1 MQIDFKKALD
11 GDQYEAA
18 TTKDGTVLI
27 LAGAGSGKTRTL
39 THRVAW
45 LIEQGASPSEI
56 LLLTFTNKAAD
67 EMRDRAI
74 GMLDDRCRAITAC
87 TYHSFCTRMLRR
99 YGDRIGIP
107 HEFGILSSPDVEST
121 IAVIRARDKV
131 TYRLRGF
138 PHNSVVASMLSLSVN
153 TGRRIETVIEE
164 WQNGKYAQHLPSI
177 IDLLKAYVAYKEK
190 NALLD
195 YDDLL
200 VKFIKLIETDE
211 PTRRRISDT
220 YRYIM
225 VDEYQDTNRLQE
237 RILFDLR
244 RDSDNLVVVG
254 DDYQSIYA
262 FRGAD
267 INNIIEFPKRVRHCD
282 KIVHIAN
289 NYRSTIEICD
299 FANAVM
305 REHAKFGFPKQMRAK
320 RWGDVQPMLV
330 RTHDEIGEAD
340 WVWGKIKEL
349 HDKRGIPY
357 KEMAVLAR
365 TGRDTFLLENTLN
378 MQGVAYEKYGGL
390 KFLEYRCVLDA
401 IAFMRALVD
410 PTSELPWFR
419 ILPLYPGIG
428 ERYAYLITQEMSN
441 APAYDP
447 IAFLLDKKWSR
458 RKFKSSLVELHD
470 AYERFSEMEFDALPA
485 AIVEYYMSVRR
496 HAIEIGQYDDEA
508 NRSED
513 LEKLEEDGLA
523 LEALVRMTGA
533 YKSVNEFLDAII
545 LDSLPKTP
553 TQALAMAGEADL
565 NDMVVLSTI
574 HSIKGLEYSVVF
586 VLDCVEGKFP
596 RRNWNKPDDSEDMED
611 LRCFYVA
618 ITRAKDLLF
627 VCAPK
632 LVRTYNGVERCA
644 VTPFLSGVDDDL
656 YEVIDTCPEDEPAEE
671 DDNPWDDWTGFGVPF

>member
-1 MQIDFKKALD
+1 MRIDYEKALD
-11 GDQYEAA
+11 ADQYAAA

-45 LIEQGASPSEI
+45 LVDQGVSPSEI

-67 EMRDRAI
+67 EMRDRAVS
-74 GMLDDRCRAITAC
+74 MLDDRCRAITAC

-99 YGDRIGIP
+99 YGGRIGVP
-107 HEFGILSSPDVEST
+107 NGFGILSSPDVEST
-121 IAVIRARDKV
+121 IAVIRARDKK
-131 TYRLRGF
+131 TYQLRGF
-138 PHNSVVASMLSLSVN
+138 PQNGVVASMLSVAVN
-153 TGRRIETVIEE
+153 TGRKVSAVIDE
-164 WQNGKYAQHLPSI
+164 WQNGKYAKYANEI
-177 IDLLKAYVAYKEK
+177 IGLLRSYVEYKDEHG
-190 NALLD
+190 LLD

-200 VKFIKLIETDE
+200 VKFARLLETDE

-244 RDSDNLVVVG
+244 RDSNNLMVVG

-267 INNIIEFPKRVRHCD
+267 INNIIEFPNRVRHCD
-282 KIVHIAN
+282 KIVHIGN
-289 NYRSTIEICD
+289 NYRSSIEICD

-320 RWGDVQPMLV
+320 RWGDAQPILV
-330 RTHDEIGEAD
+330 RTKDEAEESD
-340 WVWGKIKEL
+340 WVWERIQRL
-349 HDKRGIPY
+349 HEENGIPY
-357 KEMAVLAR
+357 GEIAVLAR

-378 MQGVAYEKYGGL
+378 AQGVAYEKYGGL

-401 IAFMRALVD
+401 IAFMRVMAN
-410 PTSELPWFR
+410 PESELPWFR

-428 ERYAYLITQEMSN
+428 ERYAYLITQEMSH
-441 APAYDP
+441 APASDP
-447 IAFLLDKKWSR
+447 LGFLLDKKWAR
-458 RKFKSSLVELHD
+458 RKFGSSLRELHD
-470 AYERFSEMEFDALPA
+470 AIARFSETEFDDLPA
-485 AIVEYYMSVRR
+485 AIVKYYMNVRKD
-496 HAIEIGQYDDEA
+496 AIEKGRYDDEA

-513 LEKLEEDGLA
+513 LEKLAEDGLA
-523 LEALVRMTGA
+523 LDALVRMAGA
-533 YKSVNEFLDAII
+533 YKSLREFLDAII

-553 TQALAMAGEADL
+553 AQAKAMADDGGKQ
-565 NDMVVLSTI
+565 DMLVLSTI
-574 HSIKGLEYSVVF
+574 HSIKGLEFSAVF

-596 RRNWNKPDDSEDMED
+596 RRSWGGNDDNDDMED

-618 ITRAKDLLF
+618 ITRAKDWLF

-632 LVRTYNGVERCA
+632 RVRSYNGSERVD
-644 VTPFLSGVDDDL
+644 VTPFLADVDGDL
-656 YEVIDTCPEDEPAEE
+656 YEVMDTCPEDGP
-671 DDNPWDDWTGFGVPF
+671 DCSPWDDWNGFGIPF